1 MKALWIT
8 DPWET
13 LDHVRDTTLRLLQES
28 LELGHLAFWCDLS
41 GIRVEPGR
49 TVVRCTRVLAA
60 PAERGAQGW
69 TSAPADD
76 LELGQ
81 LDAIH
86 YRCDP
91 PVDRRY
97 FEHLQLLSLT
107 RSGSGPE
114 IVNPVRVLTQY
125 SDKIGPPTLWR
136 ALPPSLATSSWEALE
151 RFGKQEGRTVL
162 KPLGDAQSRG
172 VVLLDWSTPQGAALA
187 RQEIDRVSV
196 GLARPVLLQRFLPE
210 VYQGEKRLWFVD
222 GALLGC
228 VRKMPQ
234 AGSFVID
241 MDKGSACGPCEL
253 NPSERQLANAV
264 GDGLRSEGIRLAA
277 VDLIG
282 GCVTDWNFTSP
293 GMIPTMEQVLD
304 QNLAR
309 PIVQALAREALATRL
324 PSVR

>member
-8 DPWET
+8 DPWST
-13 LDHVRDTTLRLLQES
+13 LDHSRDTTLRLVQES
-28 LELGHLAFWCDLS
+28 LEVGHAAFWCDLS
-41 GIRVEPGR
+41 GIQAEPGR
-49 TVVRCTRVLAA
+49 TAARCARVLAA
-60 PAERGAQGW
+60 PDDRGPEGW
-69 TSAPADD
+69 TFAPAEE

-97 FEHLQLLSLT
+97 TEHVQLLSLARGT
-107 RSGSGPE
+107 GGAE
-114 IVNPVRVLTQY
+114 LVNPARVLTQY
-125 SDKIGPPTLWR
+125 SDKLGPGPLWR

-151 RFGKQEGRTVL
+151 RFGRREGRTVL

-172 VVLLDWSTPQGAALA
+172 VVLLDWNVAGGVDRA
-187 RQEIDRVSV
+187 RQEIERLSA

-241 MDKGSACGPCEL
+241 MDKGSACGPCDL
-253 NPSERQLANAV
+253 NPSERRLASAV
-264 GDGLRSEGIRLAA
+264 GDGLRCEGIRLAA

-293 GMIPTMEQVLD
+293 GMIPTMEQVLE

-309 PIVQALAREALATRL
+309 PIVQALAQRL
-324 PSVR
+324 PGGR